1 MHRWSTPRRDS
12 CTQLP
17 RRIPRTGLW
26 RWARMQHFA
35 CWAIAKRS
43 LRWQCTA
50 YAICQRSLSCKG
62 RAESKVPSGLTAFG
76 RVLGQIGS
84 CSAGELCGWLNEAI
98 RRVYTATAL
107 PVGVP
112 QRLKVNFTWTVMA
125 TCILH
130 RLAAMVLVTLDGI
143 SEWEKGAP
151 GSRSTQ
157 RLRRL

>member
-1 MHRWSTPRRDS
+1 MRCIDGVHTAGTAALNCLAGFRVPVFCAAAFRLLGYCETAVFAGNAR
-12 CTQLP
+12 
-17 RRIPRTGLW
+17 
-26 RWARMQHFA
+26 RMQFA
-35 CWAIAKRS
+35 RV
-43 LRWQCTA
+43 L
-50 YAICQRSLSCKG
+50 LSCNG
-62 RAESKVPSGLTAFG
+62 RAESKVRSGLVAFG
-76 RVLGQIGS
+76 RALGRIGS
-84 CSAGELCGWLNEAI
+84 FSAGELCGWLNEAI